1 MQKNNQK
8 IRVRIAPSPTGLWHI
23 GNLRTALFNYLF
35 ARQNGGDFVLRVE
48 DTDQARLVPGSVENI
63 LGILNTAGIVIDEGP
78 YLKDG
83 QILEKGD
90 FGPYT
95 QSKRLDLYKKHALEL
110 ADKKAAY
117 YCFCTAQ
124 RLTELRDSQQA
135 QKLAPRYDK
144 HCLNLSEDEIS
155 KRLQNNEP
163 HVIRLNVQPGE
174 DIEFDD
180 LVYGHVKISSRDV
193 DDQVLLKSDGF
204 PTYHLAVV
212 IDDNLMDITHI
223 IRGEEWISSTPK
235 HILLYRALGWEI
247 PAYAHLPLLLG
258 KSGKKLSK
266 RENDVAVSDFFAKG
280 YLPEA
285 LINFIALLG
294 WNPKTEQEIFNLD
307 ELIKE
312 FSFAKVNKAGAVFD
326 MDRLDWINGLYIRQ
340 LQLPD
345 LQKRIKPFLTQANIS
360 YEDYSDE
367 FVQAILGLERERLK
381 KLSEIG
387 DRIRYFFEEPEY
399 NSEILIWKKS
409 NREAT
414 KQNLEVLHEYVKN
427 IPADKFQKDFLET
440 EIKKFLTEQNIPTG
454 DALWPLRVALSGL
467 EASPSPFE
475 IMGAFG
481 VLPNGK
487 DIVLDRISKAAAK
500 LS

>member
-1 MQKNNQK
+1 MDTTKK

-35 ARQNGGDFVLRVE
+35 VRQNGGDFVLRVE

-63 LGILNTAGIVIDEGP
+63 LEILNTSGMVVDEGP

-110 ADKKAAY
+110 VDKKAAY
-117 YCFCTAQ
+117 YCFCTPE
-124 RLTELRDSQQA
+124 RLTELRESQQA
-135 QKLAPRYDK
+135 KKLAPRYDK
-144 HCLNLSEDEIS
+144 HCLNLSESEIS
-155 KRLQNNEP
+155 KRLQNNETY
-163 HVIRLNVQPGE
+163 VIRLNVQQGE

-193 DDQVLLKSDGF
+193 DDQILLKSDGF

-212 IDDNLMDITHI
+212 VDDNLMGITHV

-235 HILLYRALGWEI
+235 HILLYRALGWAV
-247 PAYAHLPLLLG
+247 PMYAHLPLLLG

-294 WNPKTEQEIFNLD
+294 WNPKTEQEIFSLD
-307 ELIKE
+307 ELIKG
-312 FSFAKVNKAGAVFD
+312 FSFEKVNKAGAVFD

-340 LQLPD
+340 LQLSD
-345 LQKRIKPFLTQANIS
+345 LQKKIEPFLTQADIPQK
-360 YEDYSDE
+360 DYPDE
-367 FVQAILGLERERLK
+367 FIQAILGLERERLK

-387 DRIRYFFEEPEY
+387 DRVRYFFEVPDY
-399 NSEILIWKKS
+399 NPEILVWKKS

-414 KQNLEVLHEYVKN
+414 KKNLEALHEYIKN
-427 IPADKFQKDFLET
+427 IPADKFHKDLLET
-440 EIKKFLTEQNIPTG
+440 EIKKFLAEQNIPTG

-475 IMGAFG
+475 IMSAFG
-481 VLPNGK
+481 TLTNGK
-487 DIVLDRISKAAAK
+487 DIVLERIKKAIEK